1 MQLMARKNKKGRVLL
16 KMIYMQ
22 VRMGGH
28 KNTLQAY
35 EWVEESIANNEGYP
49 RLDMHALLEK
59 LKEKLTPEELAKLNA
74 RSAK

>member
-1 MQLMARKNKKGRVLL
+1 
-16 KMIYMQ
+16 
-22 VRMGGH
+22 MGGH

-49 RLDMHALLEK
+49 RLDMHALLAK
-59 LKEKLTPEELAKLNA
+59 LKEKMTPEELAKLNA